1 MNFREFLELTEQ
13 GTVGLNPLGG
23 PTASG
28 MLGMNPVGATAVR
41 PQGMAVP
48 PPSTITPGTKALPTP
63 DASPLSPG
71 VKANPFPQGSP
82 LSPRGA
88 NYVLPKPPPSPLS
101 PGTKSVVGNT
111 KVKKVPSPTTGK

>member
-1 MNFREFLELTEQ
+1 MTFREFLKLSEQ

-28 MLGMNPVGATAVR
+28 ALGMNPVGAKAVR
-41 PQGMAVP
+41 PALPASEFSPGTEP
-48 PPSTITPGTKALPTP
+48 LPNPEGSPLSPGTKAKPAP

-71 VKANPFPQGSP
+71 TKGLSKVPPSP

-88 NYVLPKPPPSPLS
+88 NSGK
-101 PGTKSVVGNT
+101 KST
-111 KVKKVPSPTTGK
+111 KVKKVPSPITGK